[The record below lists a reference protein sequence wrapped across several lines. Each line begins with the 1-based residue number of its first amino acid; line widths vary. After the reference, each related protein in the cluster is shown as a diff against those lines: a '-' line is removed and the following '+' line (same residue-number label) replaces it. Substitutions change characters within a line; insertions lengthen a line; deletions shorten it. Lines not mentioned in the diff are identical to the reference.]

1 MAGYMNLEQVRQILF
16 KETKRKGYVL
26 EERPS
31 TTTSSR
37 YYIIRSGE
45 ESVEFRVSDHPGNTK
60 MLTLRLDHRLN
71 PESVSGFINN
81 RIKALS
87 YKRVMGL
94 LK

>member
-16 KETKRKGYVL
+16 KETKRKGYIL

-45 ESVEFRVSDHPGNTK
+45 ESVEFRVSDHSGNTK
-60 MLTLRLDHRLN
+60 MLTLRLDHRLS
-71 PESVSGFINN
+71 PKSVTGFINN

-87 YKRVMGL
+87 YKRVMRL